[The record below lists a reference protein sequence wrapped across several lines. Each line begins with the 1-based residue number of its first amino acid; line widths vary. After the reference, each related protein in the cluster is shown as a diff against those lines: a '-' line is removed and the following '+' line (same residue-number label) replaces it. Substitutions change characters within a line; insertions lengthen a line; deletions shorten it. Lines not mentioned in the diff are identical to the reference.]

1 MARSLIYHPE
11 SDCVFETFDD
21 NEVDQAELFG
31 QCFVVTGNPE
41 YEKRF
46 REEQMAKQ
54 VTIKK
59 TFTRDELVGVSPRT
73 GKQHEYSP
81 INSGN
86 FLTNRLLEAGIPV
99 IGAFGILA
107 VEWGVLT
114 ITYDGDGLDGD
125 EWEFAWT
132 GEKMP
137 EGWPKRGT
145 ANAIEK
151 LAMDK
156 PLKQLIAED
165 DEL

>member
-1 MARSLIYHPE
+1 MARHLLFHPE
-11 SDCVFETFDD
+11 SDCLFEVFCDE
-21 NEVDQAELFG
+21 EADQAELFG
-31 QCFVVTGNPE
+31 QCDVVTGVA
-41 YEKRF
+41 RF
-46 REEQMAKQ
+46 EQKFKKEQSMAKE

-59 TFTRDELVGVSPRT
+59 TFTRDELVGVIPRT
-73 GKQHEYSP
+73 GKQAEYSP

-86 FLTNRLLEAGIPV
+86 YLTARLLEAGIPV
-99 IGAFGILA
+99 IGSFGILG

-114 ITYDGDGLDGD
+114 ITHDDGLDGD

-145 ANAIEK
+145 ANTLEK
-151 LAMDK
+151 LSMAK
-156 PLKQLIAED
+156 PLKQLIAEE